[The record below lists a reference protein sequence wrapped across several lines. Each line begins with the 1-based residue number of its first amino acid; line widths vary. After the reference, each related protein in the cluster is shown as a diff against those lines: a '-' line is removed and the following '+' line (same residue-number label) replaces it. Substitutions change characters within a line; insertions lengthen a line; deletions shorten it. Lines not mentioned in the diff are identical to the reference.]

1 MDIEWDK
8 IKAKI
13 NERKHGVS
21 FSDAAVVMNDP
32 MSVTIDDDVVVDDE
46 ERFVSIGMDG
56 QGRILIVVYTYR
68 GKSSIRIISA
78 RRATNNERKQYGG

>member
-1 MDIEWDK
+1 MNVEWDK

-32 MSVTIDDDVVVDDE
+32 MSVTIDDDVVEDE
-46 ERFVSIGMDG
+46 ERFVSVGMDG
-56 QGRILIVVYTYR
+56 RGRVLIVVYTYR